1 MAYADFTYYQQSYIG
16 TEITDES
23 TFRQVAERA
32 SDYLDAVTFGRLET
46 GIPLELETKVRR
58 CCCALAEA
66 YAAFG
71 GNIGAEQD
79 GADAVKS
86 ESIGAYSV
94 TYASSSEQLS
104 ALMHGDATG
113 LESYLKQ
120 ICGQYLGRTGLLY
133 RGCD

>member
-23 TFRQVAERA
+23 TFCQVAERA

-71 GNIGAEQD
+71 GNAGAAQG
-79 GADAVKS
+79 GAGSIKS
-86 ESIGAYSV
+86 ESVGAYSV
-94 TYASSSEQLS
+94 TYASSSERLS
-104 ALMHGDATG
+104 LLTGSDAAG
-113 LESYLKQ
+113 LDSYLKQ